1 MLGKISQATSGKQS
15 LGFLCRGLETCEND
29 GCCSWSQL
37 VKQEATS
44 EWELGGTCTTP
55 PRAYSFLVESGAS
68 STRQWKGS
76 VPYLPWSETWDAVMV
91 TVCPANALQSE
102 GSGWAVFWNCW
113 SYGAVE
119 AIIDSWNGWGWK
131 RPARSSQLFFLLLE
145 KTESEPKEAIILR
158 HMLSLDVMENWIS
171 LTSVESTT
179 NVWFHCRF
187 HLYLSKLTAQYGT
200 FSPSVFTGSCF

>member
-1 MLGKISQATSGKQS
+1 M
-15 LGFLCRGLETCEND
+15 
-29 GCCSWSQL
+29 
-37 VKQEATS
+37 KQEATS
-44 EWELGGTCTTP
+44 EWARRHLYNTLVAVP

-76 VPYLPWSETWDAVMV
+76 VPYPPWSETWDAVMV

-102 GSGWAVFWNCW
+102 DSGWAVFWNCW